1 MEKAFDSIEH
11 NVLLNHLYK
20 AGINGKA
27 WRVIGAF
34 YDQVEACVRVDLT
47 YSAKFHLNR
56 GVKVGA
62 VLSPLLFLL
71 VIGSL
76 LMELESSGTGADIKG
91 IYLGSLGHA
100 DNLRSI
106 TPNLAFLE
114 QEASIVK
121 KFTRDNGLQLNMDK
135 LEFQEYSTFKP
146 TAQSMNVGD
155 VTIASSSHVTSL
167 GVAWSHDLSPTMEIK
182 SADTICVLPVCLYGS
197 ECWVLTETMIDTIEN
212 FQGDLRKKILNIPK
226 HHSNLISLV
235 ALRWPTMR
243 L

>member
-1 MEKAFDSIEH
+1 MKPILEMGIPHRTQTAYQAGVSCDTTQAVQETIRSYIDSGSNFFKCFYDLEKAFDSIEH

-34 YDQVEACVRVDLT
+34 YDQVEACIRVDLT
-47 YSAKFHLNR
+47 YSATFHLNR
-56 GVKVGA
+56 GVKEGS
-62 VLSPLLFLL
+62 VLSPLIFLL
-71 VIGSL
+71 VIDSL

-106 TPNLAFLE
+106 TPNFTFLE

-135 LEFQEYSTFKP
+135 LEFQEYSTFKLA
-146 TAQSMNVGD
+146 AQSMNVGD
-155 VTIASSSHVTSL
+155 FTIASSSHVTCL
-167 GVAWSHDLSPTMEIK
+167 GVAWSHDLSPTM
-182 SADTICVLPVCLYGS
+182 G
-197 ECWVLTETMIDTIEN
+197 N
-212 FQGDLRKKILNIPK
+212 KI
-226 HHSNLISLV
+226 
-235 ALRWPTMR
+235 R
-243 L
+243 